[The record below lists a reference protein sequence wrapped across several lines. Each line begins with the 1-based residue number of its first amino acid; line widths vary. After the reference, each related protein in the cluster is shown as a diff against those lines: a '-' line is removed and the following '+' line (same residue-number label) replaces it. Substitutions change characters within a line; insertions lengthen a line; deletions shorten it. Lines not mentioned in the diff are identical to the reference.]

1 MPHLPS
7 GDVGFDSAMY
17 NPFSLQGKTV
27 LVTGASSGI
36 GRQTA
41 VECSKLG
48 ARLVVTA
55 RNEERLQETLSML
68 EGDGH
73 TALTADLT
81 REEDVQRLAEA
92 CPLLDGVVQNAGIAR
107 NKPIAFYTR
116 EDLDAVFS
124 SNAFAPMLLNRWLL
138 KKKKIN
144 QGGSIV
150 FTSSVAA
157 ARSDFGNGIYGSSK
171 AALAAYMRYCAK
183 ELAAKRIRVN
193 AVHPGMVETKL
204 IHGDAY
210 SEEDLKRDA
219 AQYPLGRYGRPEE
232 IAWAIIYYLSDASA
246 WTTGTSLF
254 VDGGLML

>member
-1 MPHLPS
+1 
-7 GDVGFDSAMY
+7 MY

-55 RNEERLQETLSML
+55 RSEERLQETLAML
-68 EGDGH
+68 EGEGH
-73 TALTADLT
+73 TSLTADLT
-81 REEDVQRLAEA
+81 KAEDVQRLAEA
-92 CPLLDGVVQNAGIAR
+92 CPVLDGVVHNAGIVR
-107 NKPIAFYTR
+107 SKPIAFYAR

-124 SNAFAPMLLNRWLL
+124 ANAFAPMLLNRWLL
-138 KKKKIN
+138 KKKKLA

-150 FTSSVAA
+150 FTSSVASVRA
-157 ARSDFGNGIYGSSK
+157 NLGNGIYGSSK
-171 AALAAYMRYCAK
+171 AALTAYMRYCAK

-204 IHGDAY
+204 IHGGAI
-210 SEEDLKRDA
+210 SEEDMKKDA
-219 AQYPLGRYGRPEE
+219 AKYPLGRYGRPEE
-232 IAWAIIYYLSDASA
+232 IAWAIIYFLSDASA

-254 VDGGLML
+254 VDGGSLL

>member
-1 MPHLPS
+1 
-7 GDVGFDSAMY
+7 MY

-41 VECSKLG
+41 IECSKLG
-48 ARLVVTA
+48 ARLVITA
-55 RNEERLQETLSML
+55 RNEARLQETLSML
-68 EGDGH
+68 EGEGH
-73 TALTADLT
+73 IVLIADLT
-81 REEDVQRLAEA
+81 EEEDIQRLAEA
-92 CPLLDGVVQNAGIAR
+92 CPKLDGVVQNAGIAR
-107 NKPIAFYTR
+107 NKPIAFYSP
-116 EDLDAVFS
+116 EDLAAVFS
-124 SNAFAPMLLNRWLL
+124 ANAFAPMLLNRWLL
-138 KKKKIN
+138 KKKKIV
-144 QGGSIV
+144 QGGGIV

-157 ARSDFGNGIYGSSK
+157 ARADLGNGIYGSSK
-171 AALAAYMRYCAK
+171 AALTAYMHYCAK

-210 SEEDLKRDA
+210 SEEDLKKDA
-219 AQYPLGRYGRPEE
+219 AQYPLGRFGRPEE
-232 IAWAIIYYLSDASA
+232 IAWAIIYFLSDASA

>member
-1 MPHLPS
+1 
-7 GDVGFDSAMY
+7 MY
-17 NPFSLQGKTV
+17 NPYSLQGKTV

-41 VECSKLG
+41 IECSRLG

-55 RNEERLQETLSML
+55 RSEERLQESLSLL
-68 EGDGH
+68 EGEGH
-73 TALTADLT
+73 IVLPADLT
-81 REEDVQRLAEA
+81 KEEDVQRLAEA
-92 CPLLDGVVQNAGIAR
+92 CPLLNGVVQNAGIAR
-107 NKPIAFYTR
+107 NKPIAFYSR

-124 SNAFAPMLLNRWLL
+124 ANAFAPMLLNRWLL
-138 KKKKIN
+138 KRKKIN
-144 QGGSIV
+144 RGASIV
-150 FTSSVAA
+150 FTSSVASV
-157 ARSDFGNGIYGSSK
+157 RSDLGNGIYGSSK

-183 ELAAKRIRVN
+183 ELAAKCIRVN

-210 SEEDLKRDA
+210 SEEDLKNDA

-232 IAWAIIYYLSDASA
+232 IAWAIAYYLSDASA

>member
-1 MPHLPS
+1 
-7 GDVGFDSAMY
+7 MY

-68 EGDGH
+68 EGEGH

-81 REEDVQRLAEA
+81 KAEDVQRLAEA
-92 CPLLDGVVQNAGIAR
+92 CPVLDGVVQNAGIGKNR
-107 NKPIAFYTR
+107 PIAFYTR
-116 EDLDAVFS
+116 EELDTVFS
-124 SNAFAPMLLNRWLL
+124 ANAFAPMLLNRWLL

-150 FTSSVAA
+150 FTSSTASVT
-157 ARSDFGNGIYGSSK
+157 SSLGNGIYGASK
-171 AALAAYMRYCAK
+171 AALAAYMRYCAR

-210 SEEDLKRDA
+210 SEEDLKKDSA
-219 AQYPLGRYGRPEE
+219 KYPLGRYGRPEE
-232 IAWAIIYYLSDASA
+232 IAWAIIYFLSDASA

-254 VDGGLML
+254 VDGGLLL

>member
-1 MPHLPS
+1 MT
-7 GDVGFDSAMY
+7 MY

-36 GRQTA
+36 GRETA
-41 VECSKLG
+41 IECSKLG
-48 ARLVVTA
+48 ARLVITA
-55 RNEERLQETLSML
+55 RNEARLQESLSLL

-73 TALTADLT
+73 IALTADLT
-81 REEDVQRLAEA
+81 EEEDIQQLAEA
-92 CPLLDGVVQNAGIAR
+92 CPKLDGVVQNAGIAKG
-107 NKPIAFYTR
+107 KPIAYYTR
-116 EDLDAVFS
+116 DDLDTIFS
-124 SNAFAPMLLNRWLL
+124 ANAFAPMLLNRWLL

-144 QGGSIV
+144 QGASIV
-150 FTSSVAA
+150 FTSSTASM
-157 ARSDFGNGIYGSSK
+157 RSSYGNGIYGSSK
-171 AALAAYMRYCAK
+171 AALTAYMHYCAK

-210 SEEDLKRDA
+210 SEEDLKKDA
-219 AQYPLGRYGRPEE
+219 AQYPLGRFGRPEE
-232 IAWAIIYYLSDASA
+232 IAWAIIYFLSDASA

>member
-1 MPHLPS
+1 
-7 GDVGFDSAMY
+7 MY

-68 EGDGH
+68 EGEGH

-81 REEDVQRLAEA
+81 KAEDVQRLAEA
-92 CPLLDGVVQNAGIAR
+92 CPVLDGVVQNAGIGKNR
-107 NKPIAFYTR
+107 PVAFYTR
-116 EDLDAVFS
+116 EDLDMIFS
-124 SNAFAPMLLNRWLL
+124 ANAFAPMLLNRWLL
-138 KKKKIN
+138 KRKKIN
-144 QGGSIV
+144 RGASIV
-150 FTSSVAA
+150 FTSSVASVRA
-157 ARSDFGNGIYGSSK
+157 NLGNGIYGASK
-171 AALAAYMRYCAK
+171 AALASYMRYCAK
-183 ELAAKRIRVN
+183 ELAAKSIRVN

-204 IHGDAY
+204 IHGGAI
-210 SEEDLKRDA
+210 SEGDMEKDVA
-219 AQYPLGRYGRPEE
+219 NYPLGRYGRPEE
-232 IAWAIIYYLSDASA
+232 IAWAIIYFLSDASA

-254 VDGGLML
+254 VDGGSLL

>member
-1 MPHLPS
+1 
-7 GDVGFDSAMY
+7 MY
-17 NPFSLQGKTV
+17 NPYSLQGKTV

-36 GRQTA
+36 GQQTA

-55 RNEERLQETLSML
+55 RSEERLQETLDML
-68 EGDGH
+68 EGEGH
-73 TALTADLT
+73 IALTADLT

-92 CPLLDGVVQNAGIAR
+92 CPALDGVVQNAGIVR
-107 NKPIAFYTR
+107 SKPIAFYAR

-124 SNAFAPMLLNRWLL
+124 ANAFAPMLLNRWLL
-138 KKKKIN
+138 KKKKLA

-150 FTSSVAA
+150 FTSSVASVRA
-157 ARSDFGNGIYGSSK
+157 NLGNGIYGSSK
-171 AALAAYMRYCAK
+171 AALTAYMRYCAK

-204 IHGDAY
+204 IHGGAY
-210 SEEDLKRDA
+210 SEENLKRNMER
-219 AQYPLGRYGRPEE
+219 YPLGRYGRPEE
-232 IAWAIIYYLSDASA
+232 IAWAIIYFLSEASA

-254 VDGGLML
+254 VDGGSLL

>member
-1 MPHLPS
+1 MN
-7 GDVGFDSAMY
+7 MY

-55 RNEERLQETLSML
+55 RSEERLQETLAML
-68 EGDGH
+68 EGEGH
-73 TALTADLT
+73 TSLTADLT
-81 REEDVQRLAEA
+81 KAEDVQRLAEA
-92 CPLLDGVVQNAGIAR
+92 CPVLDGVVQNAGIAR
-107 NKPIAFYTR
+107 SKPIAFYAR

-124 SNAFAPMLLNRWLL
+124 ANAFAPMLLNRWLL
-138 KKKKIN
+138 KKKKLA

-150 FTSSVAA
+150 FTSSVASVRA
-157 ARSDFGNGIYGSSK
+157 NLGNGIYGSSK
-171 AALAAYMRYCAK
+171 AALTAYMRYCAK

-204 IHGDAY
+204 IHGGAI
-210 SEEDLKRDA
+210 SEEDMKKDA
-219 AQYPLGRYGRPEE
+219 AKYPLGRYGRPEE
-232 IAWAIIYYLSDASA
+232 IAWAIIYFLSDASA

-254 VDGGLML
+254 VDGGSLL

>member
-1 MPHLPS
+1 
-7 GDVGFDSAMY
+7 MY

-55 RNEERLQETLSML
+55 RNEERLQETLTML

-73 TALTADLT
+73 AALTADLT
-81 REEDVQRLAEA
+81 KAEDVQRLAEV
-92 CPLLDGVVQNAGIAR
+92 CPALDGVVHNAGIVR
-107 NKPIAFYTR
+107 SKPIAFYAR

-124 SNAFAPMLLNRWLL
+124 ANAFAPMLLNRWLL
-138 KKKKIN
+138 KKKKLA

-150 FTSSVAA
+150 FTSSVASVRA
-157 ARSDFGNGIYGSSK
+157 NLGNGIYGSSK
-171 AALAAYMRYCAK
+171 AALTAYMRYCAK
-183 ELAAKRIRVN
+183 ELATKRIRVN

-210 SEEDLKRDA
+210 SEENLKRNMER
-219 AQYPLGRYGRPEE
+219 YPLGRYGRPEE
-232 IAWAIIYYLSDASA
+232 IAWAIIYFLSDASA

-254 VDGGLML
+254 VDGGSLL